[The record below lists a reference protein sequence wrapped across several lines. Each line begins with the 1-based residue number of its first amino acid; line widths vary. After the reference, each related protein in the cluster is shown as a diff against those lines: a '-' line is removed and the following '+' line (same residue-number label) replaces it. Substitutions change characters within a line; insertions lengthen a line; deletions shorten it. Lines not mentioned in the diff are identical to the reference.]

1 MLWKNNFLRV
11 NPLSNVSWC
20 PCALLIPFLTV
31 KRMLLINRWTQ
42 TVHYKIKSI
51 YWQSISYPFVEE
63 TNPTLHWPF
72 GTLLVV
78 HTSQRGGVLQ
88 HHFFFFFVWHLCLY
102 GKSLSENHPYPQ
114 YALQCQYM
122 RSTMIMAW
130 IYFFLEKYCVEKI
143 KIISQKSLTIK
154 RYVTQV

>member
-63 TNPTLHWPF
+63 TNPTTILTLF
-72 GTLLVV
+72 GTLLV
-78 HTSQRGGVLQ
+78 HTSQRGVLQ
-88 HHFFFFFVWHLCLY
+88 PSSFFFFFFCMAFMPLWEVSIWKSSIPTICPPMSIHAIDNDY
-102 GKSLSENHPYPQ
+102 GLN
-114 YALQCQYM
+114 L
-122 RSTMIMAW
+122 
-130 IYFFLEKYCVEKI
+130 FFLGKVLRRKNKDYIPK
-143 KIISQKSLTIK
+143 KLDN
-154 RYVTQV
+154 